1 MNHRLITSGIASQPL
16 PTDTRFLFTRP
27 TVRSP
32 PSPAERKDLPQAPL
46 GLALQTLARSHR
58 ARLSRLLT
66 PHGVH
71 AGQDLLLLA
80 IWDEPGLRQA
90 ALAAKLGVEPPT
102 VTRMVQRLERSGLIE
117 RRRDPHDARVLRIH
131 PTPRSRLLE
140 GTVRRAWH
148 DVDAMLVEG
157 LGESDGERLRRL
169 AGAAT
174 QVLRSDD

>member
-1 MNHRLITSGIASQPL
+1 MGTSSQPCS
-16 PTDTRFLFTRP
+16 TRVPGFL
-27 TVRSP
+27 TVTPAIRSP
-32 PSPAERKDLPQAPL
+32 PSSVGSTDLPHAPL

-58 ARLSRLLT
+58 ARLSTLLA

-90 ALAAKLGVEPPT
+90 ALASKLGVEPPT

-140 GTVRRAWH
+140 GTVRRAWN
-148 DVDAMLVEG
+148 DVDAMLEEG

-174 QVLRSDD
+174 QVLRNTD